1 MNILL
6 IALGGA
12 VGSVFRYL
20 TADAVQK
27 ATHVFPLGTFV
38 VNVVGSLIVGILT
51 GFLMNTQAH
60 PLIRPAL
67 VVGFCGGFTTF
78 SAFSM
83 ETVGLITG
91 GEASKAALYVGASL
105 LFCLVGAG
113 LGFRIAMR

>member
-1 MNILL
+1 MTILL

-20 TADAVQK
+20 TADAVQRT
-27 ATHVFPLGTFV
+27 THVFPLGTLV

-51 GFLMNTQAH
+51 GFLMNMQAH
-60 PLIRPAL
+60 PMIRPAL

-83 ETVGLITG
+83 ETVGLING
-91 GEASKAALYVGASL
+91 GEAGRAALYVGASL
-105 LFCLVGAG
+105 VFSVLGAG
-113 LGFRIAMR
+113 IGFRIAMR